1 MLAICSDCGTAS
13 EAAVGYCECG
23 GIRIIERPIGDAE
36 AQAALILGTLRATVA
51 QWWTDQDRIDLA
63 TLRDTYVA
71 SLQRSLAA

>member
-1 MLAICSDCGTAS
+1 MIEQGKARG
-13 EAAVGYCECG
+13 E
-23 GIRIIERPIGDAE
+23 IRADVDAE